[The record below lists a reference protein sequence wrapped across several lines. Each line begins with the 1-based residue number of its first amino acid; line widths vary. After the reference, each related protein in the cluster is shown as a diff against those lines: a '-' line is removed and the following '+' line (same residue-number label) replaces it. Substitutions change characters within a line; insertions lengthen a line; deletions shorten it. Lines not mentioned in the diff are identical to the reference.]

1 MHRQDSRAF
10 VKIVAMTDIGLA
22 RCRNEDAFGVYSEK
36 RSMFSTQTNQVQI
49 EHLPHA
55 GTLMLVSDGMGG
67 ANAGEVASRMVVEGM
82 IRSFQE
88 SQPVCE
94 VIHPSQ
100 RLVKA
105 VETVNLEVLEAAV
118 GAQAGMGATLSALFL
133 HGSVG
138 YFAQVGDSRIYLI
151 RNGRVTQLT
160 KDQTVVQR
168 LVDHGVISAEK
179 AATHPQRNILT
190 QAIGTSRV
198 ILPALGA
205 IRFASGDRVVL
216 CTDGLSGKI
225 DSSEY
230 LQVLEE
236 TLEDTEM
243 AAQRLVSRSNE
254 RGGEDNITLVI
265 AEIGTGTAEPSEI
278 PRVLPFTPD
287 GIGYF
292 EVPSLAAA
300 RIGQ

>member
-1 MHRQDSRAF
+1 MHRRDSRPL
-10 VKIVAMTDIGLA
+10 VKIVAMTDIGQ
-22 RCRNEDAFGVYSEK
+22 CRRQNQDAFGVYSENT
-36 RSMFSTQTNQVQI
+36 SMYSTQINQVQI

-55 GTLMLVSDGMGG
+55 GTLILVSDGMGG

-82 IRSFQE
+82 IRAFQE
-88 SQPVCE
+88 SEPLRE
-94 VIHPSQ
+94 IIHPSQ

-105 VETVNLEVLEAAV
+105 VETVNQEVFEAAV
-118 GAQAGMGATLSALFL
+118 GGRAGMGATLSALFL
-133 HGSVG
+133 NGSVG

-151 RNGRVTQLT
+151 RNERVTQLT
-160 KDQTVVQR
+160 RDQTVVQG

-190 QAIGTSRV
+190 QAMGTSRV

-205 IRFASGDRVVL
+205 IRFACGDRVVL

-225 DSSEY
+225 ESSEY

-243 AAQRLVSRSNE
+243 AAQRLVSRSKE

-265 AEIGTGTAEPSEI
+265 GEIGTGTAEPSEI
-278 PRVLPFTPD
+278 PRVLPFTLD

-292 EVPSLAAA
+292 EVPSLAVA